1 MRLNVSIKKM
11 AIVARWEIVLDGALI
26 LSVVRNEFSEEGET
40 SNKAMDLRLN
50 DNFSRGN
57 ERL

>member
-40 SNKAMDLRLN
+40 SDKAMDLRLN
-50 DNFSRGN
+50 DNFSLGN

>member
-11 AIVARWEIVLDGALI
+11 AIVACWEIVLDGALI
-26 LSVVRNEFSEEGET
+26 LGVVRNEVSEEGET

>member
-1 MRLNVSIKKM
+1 M
-11 AIVARWEIVLDGALI
+11 AIVACWEIVLDGALI